1 MQMKVQIIILVL
13 LLCLSPCFPK
23 CTDSLECF
31 RKKLFNF
38 EAPGEG
44 IYQLKGITTD
54 NMTSKTNMLSYADFN
69 NDLQYLFS
77 YSALIT

>member
-1 MQMKVQIIILVL
+1 MKVQIITLVL

-23 CTDSLECF
+23 CTDSLESF

-69 NDLQYLFS
+69 NDLQYLLS